1 MKKGLKWKL
10 IALLTLVASVFVFAG
25 CKLND
30 TKEDILDRYNLT
42 VSVTYYANG
51 DGASFGTAASEEEK
65 TEGTSSE
72 ESAESETP
80 KAPVKTKTLWY
91 QSGSVP
97 LNIGVVVP
105 TSGSATVAWNGH
117 QFKGWYH
124 VVRDDTGKIVYEADG
139 TMKLGEAVDFSKPLE
154 QGKNLEFCADWR
166 RLPVVNVLLAETD
179 GVLETTATKLTSF
192 DFNQNKVAEP
202 TNRVYEVNAQAYT
215 VLEYY
220 TNETLTE
227 KLAWPISE
235 PMEDDAED
243 VTVYA
248 KCLKGTWTLLKTAND
263 VKTLFAQAGQATKS
277 FYLYNDIDCEGM
289 SVEPMWNFKAKFQGN
304 GKTISN
310 FKVTSASALGGETS
324 TAMFGDIYSSAKI
337 ENVTF
342 KNVTVEY
349 TTAKANMYVY
359 LVFTN
364 LLEENGQTATITD
377 VNFEGITM
385 TVTKPADA
393 KILNIY
399 KADTDH
405 NDRSNWLYGSET
417 GKLDSE
423 FELDIEFTTDPT
435 FTITNN

>member
-72 ESAESETP
+72 ESETP

-139 TMKLGEAVDFSKPLE
+139 TMKLGDAVDFSKPLE

-248 KCLKGTWTLLKTAND
+248 KCLKGDWIL
-263 VKTLFAQAGQATKS
+263 VKTKENVQEFFNNAQLVNKS
-277 FYLYNDIDCEGM
+277 FYLYNDIDCAGI
-289 SVEPMWNFKAKFQGN
+289 SINPMIGFNATFRGN
-304 GKTISN
+304 GYTISN
-310 FKVTSASALGGETS
+310 LSIAYSDTSGAVTSL
-324 TAMFGDIYSSAKI
+324 AMFGYMGSTAKL
-337 ENVTF
+337 EDVTF

-349 TTAKANMYVY
+349 TIAKANKYVY
-359 LVFTN
+359 LVFTE
-364 LLEENGQTATITD
+364 LYEANGVQATISNVKFD
-377 VNFEGITM
+377 GIM
-385 TVTKPADA
+385 MAITKPDDV

-423 FELDIEFTTDPT
+423 YEIDIEFTTEPT
-435 FTITNN
+435 LEFKK